1 MIERVNGVLVERA
14 PTHVVVVGG
23 GGIGYGL
30 SISLN
35 TFEQLPDLGS
45 EVSLLTHTYVREDRL
60 QLFGFSNAE
69 EREMFQH
76 LIGVAGIGPN
86 SAQMILSGMSVE
98 ELKSAIFEERAS
110 DLTRVRGIGRKTADR
125 VVVDLRDKIDPVSK
139 QAIDTEGEPVSSPW
153 NVKTEEAVLALAAL
167 GIATTAAR
175 KAVAS
180 AMEKTGV
187 DTTLQELIKQAL
199 NER

>member
-1 MIERVNGVLVERA
+1 MIERVNGVIVERA
-14 PTHVVVVGG
+14 PTHVVVGV

-35 TFEQLPDLGS
+35 TYEQLPELGS

-60 QLFGFSNAE
+60 QLFGFSDAG
-69 EREMFQH
+69 EREMFQL

-86 SAQMILSGMSVE
+86 SAQTILSGMSVE

-125 VVVDLRDKIDPVSK
+125 VVVDLRDKIDSVTK
-139 QAIDTEGEPVSSPW
+139 GALDTEGGQATSPSA
-153 NVKTEEAVLALAAL
+153 KMTEEAVLALAAL
-167 GIATTAAR
+167 GIPPATAR

-180 AMEKTGV
+180 ATEKTGADV
-187 DTTLQELIKQAL
+187 TLQELIKQAL

>member
-14 PTHVVVVGG
+14 PTHVVVEV

-45 EVSLLTHTYVREDRL
+45 EASLLTHTYVREDRL
-60 QLFGFSNAE
+60 QLFGFSDAE
-69 EREMFQH
+69 EREMFQL

-86 SAQMILSGMSVE
+86 SAQTILSGMSVE
-98 ELKSAIFEERAS
+98 ELKSAILEERVS

-139 QAIDTEGEPVSSPW
+139 RTPDTEGELLTSTW
-153 NVKTEEAVLALAAL
+153 NTKTEEAVLALAAL
-167 GIATTAAR
+167 GIATASAR

-180 AMEKTGV
+180 ATEKTGPGV
-187 DTTLQELIKQAL
+187 TLQELIKLAL

>member
-1 MIERVNGVLVERA
+1 MIERVEGVIVERA
-14 PTHVVVVGG
+14 PTHVVVGV

-60 QLFGFSNAE
+60 QLFGFSDAE
-69 EREMFQH
+69 EREMFQL
-76 LIGVAGIGPN
+76 LIAVAGIGPN
-86 SAQMILSGMSVE
+86 SAQTILSGMSVD
-98 ELKSAIFEERAS
+98 ELKAAIFEERAS

-125 VVVDLRDKIDPVSK
+125 VVIDLRDKIAPSRKQTLDP
-139 QAIDTEGEPVSSPW
+139 EGEPVKSTR
-153 NVKTEEAVLALAAL
+153 NEKTEEAVLALAAL
-167 GIATTAAR
+167 GIAPAAAR
-175 KAVAS
+175 KAVVN
-180 AMEKTGV
+180 AMEKSGV
-187 DTTLQELIKQAL
+187 DATLQDLIKQAL

>member
-1 MIERVNGVLVERA
+1 MIERINGVLVERA
-14 PTHVVVVGG
+14 PTHVVVEV

-60 QLFGFSNAE
+60 QLFGFSDAE
-69 EREMFQH
+69 EREMFQL

-86 SAQMILSGMSVE
+86 SAQTILSGMSVE
-98 ELKSAIFEERAS
+98 ELKSAIFEERVS

-139 QAIDTEGEPVSSPW
+139 RTLDTEGEPAASTW
-153 NVKTEEAVLALAAL
+153 NKKTEEAVLALAAL
-167 GIATTAAR
+167 GIATASAR

-180 AMEKTGV
+180 AMEKTGA
-187 DTTLQELIKQAL
+187 DITLQELIKLAL

>member
-14 PTHVVVVGG
+14 PTHVVVGV

-45 EVSLLTHTYVREDRL
+45 KISLLTHTYVREDRL
-60 QLFGFSNAE
+60 QLFGFSSAE
-69 EREMFQH
+69 EREMFQL

-98 ELKSAIFEERAS
+98 ELKSAIFEERPS

-125 VVVDLRDKIDPVSK
+125 VVVDLRDKIDHVSK
-139 QAIDTEGEPVSSPW
+139 RALDTEDESVSSPW
-153 NVKTEEAVLALAAL
+153 NIKTEEAVLALAAL

-187 DTTLQELIKQAL
+187 DITLQELIKQAL

>member
-1 MIERVNGVLVERA
+1 MIERVNGVIVERA
-14 PTHVVVVGG
+14 PTHVVVGV

-35 TFEQLPDLGS
+35 TYEQLPDLGS

-60 QLFGFSNAE
+60 QLFGFSGAE
-69 EREMFQH
+69 EREMFQL

-86 SAQMILSGMSVE
+86 SAQTILSGMSVE

-110 DLTRVRGIGRKTADR
+110 DLTRVRGIGRKTAER
-125 VVVDLRDKIDPVSK
+125 VVVDLRDKIDSVSER
-139 QAIDTEGEPVSSPW
+139 ALDTEGDQAISAST
-153 NVKTEEAVLALAAL
+153 KMTEEAVLALAAL
-167 GIATTAAR
+167 GIPPASAR

-180 AMEKTGV
+180 AMEKAGA
-187 DTTLQELIKQAL
+187 DNTLQELIKQAL

>member
-14 PTHVVVVGG
+14 PTHVVVVV

-35 TFEQLPDLGS
+35 TYEQLPDLGS

-60 QLFGFSNAE
+60 QLFGFCNAE

-76 LIGVAGIGPN
+76 LIGVAGVGPT
-86 SAQMILSGMSVE
+86 SAQMILSGMSVQ
-98 ELKSAIFEERAS
+98 ELKFAIFEERAS

-125 VVVDLRDKIDPVSK
+125 LVVDLRDKIDPASK
-139 QAIDTEGEPVSSPW
+139 RAVDTEGEQVSSSW
-153 NVKTEEAVLALAAL
+153 NVKTEEAVLALVAL

-187 DTTLQELIKQAL
+187 DTTPQDLIKQAL

>member
-1 MIERVNGVLVERA
+1 MIERVNGVIVERT
-14 PTHVVVVGG
+14 PTHVVVCV

-35 TFEQLPDLGS
+35 TFEQLPHLGS

-60 QLFGFSNAE
+60 QLFGFSDAE
-69 EREMFQH
+69 EREMFQL

-86 SAQMILSGMSVE
+86 SAQTILSGMSVE
-98 ELKSAIFEERAS
+98 ELKAAIFEEKAY

-125 VVVDLRDKIDPVSK
+125 VVVDLRDKIDLVSK
-139 QAIDTEGEPVSSPW
+139 RAQDTEGEPASPS
-153 NVKTEEAVLALAAL
+153 NEKTEEAILALAAL
-167 GIATTAAR
+167 GIAPASAR

-180 AMEKTGV
+180 VAEKTGV

>member
-1 MIERVNGVLVERA
+1 MIERINGVLVERS
-14 PTHVVVVGG
+14 PTHAVVEV

-35 TFEQLPDLGS
+35 TFEQLPDLGI

-60 QLFGFSNAE
+60 QLFGFSDAE
-69 EREMFQH
+69 EREMFQL

-86 SAQMILSGMSVE
+86 SAQTILSGMSVE
-98 ELKSAIFEERAS
+98 ELKSAIFEERVS

-139 QAIDTEGEPVSSPW
+139 RTLDTEGEPAASTW
-153 NVKTEEAVLALAAL
+153 NKKTEEAVLALAAL
-167 GIATTAAR
+167 GIATASAR

-180 AMEKTGV
+180 AMEKTGA
-187 DTTLQELIKQAL
+187 DITLQELIKLAL